1 MTSAPESG
9 WVFKSEPVAAAAPVP
24 PPPAVAAVPPPRA
37 IPPEGGSHRSQE
49 AAAAAAP
56 AKAPVV
62 LAPVIQSEGP
72 LRFMWV
78 PLAIGYSTILAMLP
92 RRGTER

>member
-9 WVFKSEPVAAAAPVP
+9 WVFKSEPVAAAAP
-24 PPPAVAAVPPPRA
+24 PPPAPVASAPAPAPAPPPA
-37 IPPEGGSHRSQE
+37 PV
-49 AAAAAAP
+49 P
-56 AKAPVV
+56 AKVAAPVV

-92 RRGTER
+92 RKGTER

>member
-9 WVFKSEPVAAAAPVP
+9 WVFKSEPVAAAAP
-24 PPPAVAAVPPPRA
+24 PPAPV
-37 IPPEGGSHRSQE
+37 
-49 AAAAAAP
+49 AAAP
-56 AKAPVV
+56 APAPPPVPAPAKVAAPVV

-92 RRGTER
+92 RKGTER